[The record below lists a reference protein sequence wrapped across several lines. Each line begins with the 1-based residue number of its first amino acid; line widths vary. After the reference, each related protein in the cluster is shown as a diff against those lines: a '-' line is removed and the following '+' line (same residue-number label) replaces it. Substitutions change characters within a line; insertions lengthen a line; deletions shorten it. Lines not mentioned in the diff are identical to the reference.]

1 MPEDQHLAVRVVI
14 SGRVQG
20 VWFRNWT
27 VGEAKARDLDGWVRN
42 RRDGSVEAL
51 FSGTQA
57 VLREMIAACHDGPPL
72 ARVDQVEESAAEA
85 LEVGSGFQQKG
96 SA

>member
-1 MPEDQHLAVRVVI
+1 MAVRLVI

-27 VGEAKARDLDGWVRN
+27 VGEARDLGLDGWVRN
-42 RRDGSVEAL
+42 RSDGTVEVL
-51 FSGTQA
+51 LSGSGGR
-57 VLREMIAACHDGPPL
+57 VREMIGRCWQGPPL
-72 ARVDQVEESAAEA
+72 ARVDEVAEQPAAA
-85 LEVGSGFQQKG
+85 PAAGSGFEQRP